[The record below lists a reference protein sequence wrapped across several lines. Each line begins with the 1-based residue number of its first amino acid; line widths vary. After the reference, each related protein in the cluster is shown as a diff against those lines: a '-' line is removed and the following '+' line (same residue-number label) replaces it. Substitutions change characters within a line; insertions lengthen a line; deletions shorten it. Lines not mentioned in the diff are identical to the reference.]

1 MNDQD
6 MAILSVITVAA
17 FIVLMLLIQDT
28 KHEQQMHNVQ
38 QSHNTTITLTT
49 KGK

>member
-1 MNDQD
+1 MDDQD

-28 KHEQQMHNVQ
+28 KHEQLLRNAQ
-38 QSHNTTITLTT
+38 QSQNTTITLTT

>member
-1 MNDQD
+1 MDDRD
-6 MAILSVITVAA
+6 MTIISVITVAA

-38 QSHNTTITLTT
+38 QSQNTTITLT